1 MGVFLLR
8 RLAFGL
14 AAIFIALSASF
25 FFFASEYLPLKE
37 EPALHAY
44 WVWLRGIPSGQS
56 FSQGLLS
63 NHLFSVVGGAFGRTL
78 LLLLLTL
85 IIAVAIA
92 IPLGCLAAAARGTA
106 LDLLVRIGTYV
117 AWAVPVFVVA
127 ILLQNGFGRIPGG
140 WGLGWFPY
148 VGWAGECPGG
158 QGIDP
163 HNFQC
168 PAAGHGLTHV
178 GQVIYHLALP
188 AFVLALGFIGVQAR
202 YLRNSIIDALDAP
215 YVTVAR
221 GKGLTE
227 RAVLINHGLR
237 NGFIA
242 FVPAVVSD
250 LGLLFGG
257 ALAVDYIFQL
267 GGIGSLFISLLQLDA
282 DGVTPVDT
290 YELQLALL
298 FAAGVMITASVLG
311 EVILATLDPR
321 MRMD

>member
-14 AAIFIALSASF
+14 AAIFVALSASF
-25 FFFASEYLPLKE
+25 FFFASEYLPLKQ

-44 WVWLRGIPSGQS
+44 WTWLRGIPSGRS

-85 IIAVAIA
+85 VIAVAIA

-106 LDLLVRIGTYV
+106 LDFFVRIGTYV

-148 VGWAGECPGG
+148 VGWAGECPNG

-168 PAAGHGLTHV
+168 PAAGTGLTHV
-178 GQVIYHLALP
+178 GEVLYHLALP

-215 YVTVAR
+215 HVMVAR

-227 RAVLINHGLR
+227 RAVLIRHGLR
-237 NGFIA
+237 NGFVA

-267 GGIGSLFISLLQLDA
+267 GGIGSLFIGLLQLNA
-282 DGVTPVDT
+282 GGVTPVDT

-311 EVILATLDPR
+311 EVILALLDPR
-321 MRMD
+321 TRLD